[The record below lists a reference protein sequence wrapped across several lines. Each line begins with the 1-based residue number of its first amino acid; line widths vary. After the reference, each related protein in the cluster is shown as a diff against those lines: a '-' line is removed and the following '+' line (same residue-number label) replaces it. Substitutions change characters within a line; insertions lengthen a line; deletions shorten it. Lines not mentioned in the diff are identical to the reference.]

1 MSNRRILGFSFVAAS
16 VVVFI
21 VLRQAVSWTVDM
33 AGLSNMA
40 LGPLTLSDL
49 VALAMT
55 VGIAVGCWKSTV
67 VFGFLTEV
75 VDEVSKVVW
84 PTRQEIRDSTIV
96 VLVFVFVVA
105 GLLGTFDLVWAKLTN
120 LILAG
125 SWN

>member
-21 VLRQAVSWTVDM
+21 VLRAAVAWIGDT
-33 AGLSNMA
+33 AGLANMA
-40 LGPLTLSDL
+40 VGPLNMSDL
-49 VALAMT
+49 VAIVIT
-55 VGIAVGCWKSTV
+55 VAIAIGCWKSAK

-75 VDEVSKVVW
+75 VEEVSKVVW

-96 VLVFVFVVA
+96 VLVFVFVIA
-105 GLLGTFDLVWAKLTN
+105 GILGSFDLVWAKLTN
-120 LILAG
+120 LILSG